1 MPFGA
6 VDDVLKFPRRAR
18 QPIDVP
24 ADDRVDLTGRDVSKQ
39 PLPFGS
45 AFAAKPSLRDLGCG
59 VSCLTWDDGA

>member
-1 MPFGA
+1 MPVGE

-24 ADDRVDLTGRDVSKQ
+24 ADHRVDLTGRDVSKQ

-45 AFAAKPSLRDLGCG
+45 AFAAKRTDVVVDVDLDHFPALRL
-59 VSCLTWDDGA
+59 A